1 MINGTNDVVHGSNDK
16 MINGASSDT
25 VRCAGSCGPRAAAPW
40 SDRPRHACGL
50 QMVGDQN
57 TMDSDA
63 NGNEIHGSYDAVNYH
78 ASNNTARS
86 LRDG

>member
-1 MINGTNDVVHGSNDK
+1 
-16 MINGASSDT
+16 
-25 VRCAGSCGPRAAAPW
+25 
-40 SDRPRHACGL
+40 
-50 QMVGDQN
+50 MVGDQN